1 MDGFDNEIERA
12 VNRAGKTSFGLKVV
26 AVVLVVLTLLAL
38 SGLGNHGVSY
48 IGFGE
53 ALLGLLAAAVF
64 HALATLIDLNGM
76 QLIETWRQGRRSD
89 T

>member
-1 MDGFDNEIERA
+1 MEGFDNEIERA
-12 VNRAGKTSFGLKVV
+12 VNRAGRISFGLKVV

-38 SGLGNHGVSY
+38 SGIGNGSVSY

-53 ALLGLLAAAVF
+53 ALWGLLAAGTF
-64 HALATLIDLNGM
+64 YGLATLIHLNGM
-76 QLIETWRQGRRSD
+76 QLMETWRQGRRTD